1 MVHVISS
8 VRTSTPAPPAAAT
21 RIASARLAAV
31 NNWRAALASRTSS
44 TGIQKPVAQ
53 TPTAGSA
60 SDTGSTTAAT
70 GTAAATASAAPGG
83 LAALFPGNPSSWVA
97 SAVPAPVPVPTAQS
111 VFGPNVFLADP
122 TESLP
127 DGRSLSLNPL
137 WFATPTTAAKI
148 AQMLGGKVVESNDF
162 TSAASPVQQ
171 QQPNELVEMPDG
183 RRFNAGWIAGLYTHG
198 NSQSYIDQTISDLVG
213 HSVTTT

>member
-8 VRTSTPAPPAAAT
+8 VRTSAPALPAAAT

-31 NNWRAALASRTSS
+31 NNWRAALAGRTSS

-53 TPTAGSA
+53 TSTASSA
-60 SDTGSTTAAT
+60 SDTGSTTAP
-70 GTAAATASAAPGG
+70 AAASAAPGG
-83 LAALFPGNPSSWVA
+83 LAALFPGNPSCWVA

-111 VFGPNVFLADP
+111 VFGPNVFLANP

-127 DGRSLSLNPL
+127 DGRSLNLNPL
-137 WFATPTTAAKI
+137 WFATPATAAKI

-162 TSAASPVQQ
+162 TSVASPVQQ